1 MLVSVNSIQP
11 WNSAVPIL
19 DFASKCKTQTEINQ
33 IHASLIVTGNMYNQ
47 SLISK
52 IVLGSAFSKHKP
64 VVNFSRHLFF
74 EKNYKDLFLWNAIIK
89 SFSHGDEPEYAFNVF
104 ALMLVSGVLADKYSF
119 SLVLKSCARLGL
131 SNKGMQ
137 IHGMMSKFD
146 FRSDVLLQN
155 CLIFM
160 YVKCGCI
167 HFGKKLFDE
176 MLFRD
181 SFSYNLMIDGYVKH
195 GMVTLAREL
204 FDLMPMEMKNLIT
217 WNTMIS
223 GYVKSEDG
231 YEFAWELFDKMPA
244 KDLVSWNLM
253 IDCCAKNER
262 IEMAGTLFQRM
273 PKRDEVTWASMINGY
288 ARMGKIE
295 DARKFFDAMPRRDV
309 VSCNAMM
316 AGYVNN
322 GCCMEAMKVFHDML
336 SVSGCDLAP
345 DSVTLL
351 TALSATTQL
360 GDVDEGIGIHH
371 YMEEH
376 GFAVSGRLGVALI
389 DMYAKC
395 GSIEQALDIFEGVLQ
410 EKNIDHWNAM
420 IGGLAIH
427 GMGDLAFDLF
437 IEMERLTIK
446 PDEITF
452 ITILNACGHS
462 GMVKEGIICFE
473 AMRKLHN
480 IVPNL
485 QHYGCLVDIRSRAGH
500 VEEAVRIVK
509 HMPIEP
515 NDVIWRTLL
524 SACNNQKNF
533 ELGLPIAKH
542 LIGIDSYNSS
552 SYILLSNMYAQS
564 GLWEYVRRVR
574 NTMKE
579 RNVNKV
585 PGCSWIEFD
594 GTVHEFF
601 AGNTYIHQVKEI
613 CLSFGCLPQIISA
626 GSESMV
632 LK

>member
-11 WNSAVPIL
+11 WNSTVPIL
-19 DFASKCKTQTEINQ
+19 DFASKCKSQMEINQ
-33 IHASLIVTGNMYNQ
+33 IHACLIVTGNIYNQ

-52 IVLGSAFSKHKP
+52 IVLGSAFSPHKA
-64 VVNFSRHLFF
+64 VVNFSRRVFF
-74 EKNYKDLFLWNAIIK
+74 EKDYKDSFLWNAIIK
-89 SFSHGDEPEYAFNVF
+89 SFSHGDDPEHAFNVF
-104 ALMLVSGVLADKYSF
+104 ALMLVSGVLVDEYSF
-119 SLVLKSCARLGL
+119 SLVLKSCSRLGL
-131 SNKGMQ
+131 SNKGLQ
-137 IHGMMSKFD
+137 IHGLMSKFD

-155 CLIFM
+155 CLIRM
-160 YVKCGCI
+160 YVKCGCV
-167 HFGKKLFDE
+167 HFGKKVFDE
-176 MLFRD
+176 MLIRD
-181 SFSYNLMIDGYVKH
+181 SFSYNLIIDGYVKH
-195 GMVTLAREL
+195 GMVTLARQL

-231 YEFAWELFDKMPA
+231 YAFAWELFDKMPA

-253 IDCCAKNER
+253 IDCCAKNGR

-273 PKRDEVTWASMINGY
+273 PKRDEITWASMVDGY

-295 DARKFFDAMPRRDV
+295 DARIFFDAMPRRDV
-309 VSCNAMM
+309 ISCNAMM

-322 GCCMEAMKVFHDML
+322 GCCIEAMKVFHNML
-336 SVSGCDLAP
+336 SVSGGDLAP

-351 TALSATTQL
+351 TALSATTKL
-360 GDVDEGIGIHH
+360 GDVDGGIGIHH

-376 GFAVSGRLGVALI
+376 GFAVGGRLGVALI

-395 GSIEQALDIFEGVLQ
+395 GSIEQAMDIFEDVVQ

-437 IEMERLTIK
+437 IEMERVSVK
-446 PDEITF
+446 PDDITF
-452 ITILNACGHS
+452 ITIFNACGHS

-473 AMRKLHN
+473 AMRKLHH

-485 QHYGCLVDIRSRAGH
+485 QHYGCLVDILSRAGH

-524 SACNNQKNF
+524 SACNNQRKF
-533 ELGLPIAKH
+533 ELGVSISEH
-542 LIGIDSYNSS
+542 LIGIDSNNSS
-552 SYILLSNMYAQS
+552 SYILLSNMYAHS
-564 GLWEYVRRVR
+564 GLWDYVRRVR
-574 NTMKE
+574 NMMKE
-579 RNVNKV
+579 RNVNKI
-585 PGCSWIEFD
+585 PGCSWIDFD

-601 AGNTYIHQVKEI
+601 AGNTDIHQVKEI
-613 CLSFGCLPQIISA
+613 CLSFGGLPQIISA
-626 GSESMV
+626 GNESV
-632 LK
+632 LLK

>member
-11 WNSAVPIL
+11 WNSTVPIL
-19 DFASKCKTQTEINQ
+19 DFASKCKNQMEINQ
-33 IHASLIVTGNMYNQ
+33 NHESLIVTGNIYNL

-52 IVLGSAFSKHKP
+52 IVLGSAFSQHKP

-74 EKNYKDLFLWNAIIK
+74 ENDYKDAFIWNAIIK
-89 SFSHGDEPEYAFNVF
+89 SFSHGDEPKYAFNVF
-104 ALMLVSGVLADKYSF
+104 ALMLVSGVLVDEYSF

-137 IHGMMSKFD
+137 IHGLMSKFD

-155 CLIFM
+155 CLICM
-160 YVKCGCI
+160 YVKCGFI

-176 MLFRD
+176 MLIRD
-181 SFSYNLMIDGYVKH
+181 SFTYNLMIDGYVKY

-204 FDLMPMEMKNLIT
+204 FDLMPMEMKNLIS

-231 YEFAWELFDKMPA
+231 YKFAWELFDKMPE

-253 IDCCAKNER
+253 IDCCAKNGR
-262 IEMAGTLFQRM
+262 IEKAGTLFHRM
-273 PKRDEVTWASMINGY
+273 PKRDEVTWASMVNGY

-295 DARKFFDAMPRRDV
+295 DARNFFDAMPRRDV
-309 VSCNAMM
+309 ISCNAMM
-316 AGYVNN
+316 AGYVSH

-336 SVSGCDLAP
+336 SVSCCDFAP

-395 GSIEQALDIFEGVLQ
+395 GSIEQALDIFEGVIQ

-437 IEMERLTIK
+437 IEMERLSLK

-485 QHYGCLVDIRSRAGH
+485 QHYGCLVDILSRAGH
-500 VEEAVRIVK
+500 VEEAVRIVE
-509 HMPIEP
+509 HMPVEP

-524 SACNNQKNF
+524 SACNNQENL
-533 ELGLPIAKH
+533 ELGVPIAKH

-564 GLWEYVRRVR
+564 GLWDYVRRVR
-574 NTMKE
+574 NMMKE
-579 RNVNKV
+579 RNVNKI
-585 PGCSWIEFD
+585 PGRSWIEFD

-601 AGNTYIHQVKEI
+601 AGSTDIHQVKKI
-613 CLSFGCLPQIISA
+613 CSSFGDLPQIISA
-626 GSESMV
+626 GIESTV

>member
-11 WNSAVPIL
+11 WNSTVPIL
-19 DFASKCKTQTEINQ
+19 DFASKCKNEMEINQ
-33 IHASLIVTGNMYNQ
+33 IRASLIVTGNIYNL

-52 IVLGSAFSKHKP
+52 IVLGSAFSQHKP

-74 EKNYKDLFLWNAIIK
+74 EKDYKDPFIWNAIIK
-89 SFSHGDEPEYAFNVF
+89 SFSHGDEPEYAFNAF
-104 ALMLVSGVLADKYSF
+104 ALMLVSGVLVDEYSF

-131 SNKGMQ
+131 SNQGMQ
-137 IHGMMSKFD
+137 IHGLMSKFD
-146 FRSDVLLQN
+146 FRSHVLLQN
-155 CLIFM
+155 CLICM

-167 HFGKKLFDE
+167 HFGKKVFDE
-176 MLFRD
+176 MLIRD
-181 SFSYNLMIDGYVKH
+181 SFTYNLMIDGYVKH

-204 FDLMPMEMKNLIT
+204 FDLMPVELKNLIS

-223 GYVKSEDG
+223 GYVKSLDG
-231 YEFAWELFDKMPA
+231 YKFAWELFDKVPA

-253 IDCCAKNER
+253 IDCCAKNGR
-262 IEMAGTLFQRM
+262 IETAGTLFRRM
-273 PKRDEVTWASMINGY
+273 PKRDEVTWASMVNGY

-295 DARKFFDAMPRRDV
+295 DARNFFDAMPRRDV
-309 VSCNAMM
+309 ISCNAMM
-316 AGYVNN
+316 AGYVSN

-336 SVSGCDLAP
+336 SVSCCDFAP

-351 TALSATTQL
+351 TALLATTQL

-395 GSIEQALDIFEGVLQ
+395 GSLEQALDIFEGVIQ

-437 IEMERLTIK
+437 IEMERLSIK

-485 QHYGCLVDIRSRAGH
+485 QHYGCLVDILSRAGH
-500 VEEAVRIVK
+500 VEEAVRIVE
-509 HMPIEP
+509 HMPVKP

-524 SACNNQKNF
+524 SACNNQENL
-533 ELGLPIAKH
+533 ELGVLIAKH

-564 GLWEYVRRVR
+564 GLWDYVRRVR
-574 NTMKE
+574 NMMKE
-579 RNVNKV
+579 RNVNKI

-594 GTVHEFF
+594 GTVHKFF
-601 AGNTYIHQVKEI
+601 AGSTEIHQVKEI
-613 CLSFGCLPQIISA
+613 CSLFGGLPEIISA
-626 GSESMV
+626 GIESMV